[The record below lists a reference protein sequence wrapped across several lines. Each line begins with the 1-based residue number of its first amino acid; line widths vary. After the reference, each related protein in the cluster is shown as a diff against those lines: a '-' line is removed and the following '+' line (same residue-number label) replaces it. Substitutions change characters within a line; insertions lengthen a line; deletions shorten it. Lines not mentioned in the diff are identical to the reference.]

1 MFVWG
6 SWSRL
11 GVRIETGRVCA
22 QKRTA
27 FVVVHRAAHGGR
39 GAVGAIH
46 ARFVTTSPVRREA
59 PGQHRE
65 AVGLPRLREALAILA
80 DLVLPRACAGC
91 GLPGYAACAR
101 CVAALAG
108 PLVLAAPGPT
118 ASPGRRG
125 HIAGAS
131 SSPFRTVAAARFEG
145 SARALLIAYKER
157 GRVDLA
163 RVLGGAL
170 ARAVAVAGRDLDR
183 RPRADVVLVP
193 VPTTAAA
200 RRRRGLDHVARL
212 AAVAARVMTR
222 SGTRARVSGALRVL
236 RAGADQADLGAA
248 DRRRNR
254 SGAFTAHPG
263 VRPPCRREIVIVV
276 DDIITTGATAA
287 EAIRALRAGGWAP
300 SGAAAI
306 AATPLRSASAPTRR
320 ATLRDCPPYSG

>member
-1 MFVWG
+1 M
-6 SWSRL
+6 
-11 GVRIETGRVCA
+11 
-22 QKRTA
+22 
-27 FVVVHRAAHGGR
+27 
-39 GAVGAIH
+39 
-46 ARFVTTSPVRREA
+46 TTSPVRRGA

-65 AVGLPRLREALAILA
+65 AAGLCEAAGPREASGLPRLREALAILA

-91 GLPGYAACAR
+91 GLPGYAACAW
-101 CVAALAG
+101 CAAALAG

-125 HIAGAS
+125 HVTGAS
-131 SSPFRTVAAARFEG
+131 SSPFPTVAAARFEG
-145 SARALLIAYKER
+145 AARALLIAYKER

-170 ARAVAVAGRDLDR
+170 ARAVAVAGRDLHR
-183 RPRADVVLVP
+183 RQRADAVVLVP

-200 RRRRGLDHVARL
+200 RRRRGLDHVAGL
-212 AAVAARVMTR
+212 AAVAARVLTR

-236 RAGADQADLGAA
+236 RAGVDQADLGAA

-254 SGAFTAHPG
+254 SGAFTTHPG
-263 VRPPCRREIVIVV
+263 ARPPCRREIVIVV

-306 AATPLRSASAPTRR
+306 AATPLRSAGAPARR